1 MSLTYTRAFGVACV
15 VLAQS
20 ENPFKKEAADRA
32 VEAFSVFDLTDDE
45 RDTVLLSVS
54 NLAHPG
60 LLSNSLAVIIE
71 AAVERA
77 YFKRKA
83 KRGTKHG

>member
-1 MSLTYTRAFGVACV
+1 MSLTYTRAFGVACI

-20 ENPFKKEAADRA
+20 ENPFNEGAADR
-32 VEAFSVFDLTDDE
+32 VQEAFGVFDLTDDE
-45 RDTVLLSVS
+45 LNTVMVSVS